1 MNPLLATLL
10 MAAALP
16 AAASEDFEGALRE
29 SAGRFKADLS
39 ASAKPQPQAEPAF
52 PCPSEG
58 PGAARLAFSDFK
70 WGYTLPEMM
79 AAFEK
84 TYASDKRLG
93 ARAHWNAEKK
103 RYELPY
109 EKDRGGNVVLP
120 PRLIAALTRHIEA
133 AFAADYI
140 DAVFFPDMGHSH
152 LLIPDAVWKKVYD
165 PYPVDKFS
173 RMYEAMFDDPRIEVF
188 YHTAEQL
195 KMLESD
201 KSVINDERVRWR
213 HKTRNIAG
221 LNTPDAKLK
230 VLQNPKSDANT
241 VGEVPGYFWWGGGFN
256 FSANQDG
263 CFSYQAKG
271 KTTRYDISLY
281 DLGE

>member
-1 MNPLLATLL
+1 MAALLLA
-10 MAAALP
+10 AAFP
-16 AAASEDFEGALRE
+16 AAAATDDFEGAVRE

-39 ASAKPQPQAEPAF
+39 AEARPQAGPAL
-52 PCPSEG
+52 PCGPEDPSV
-58 PGAARLAFSDFK
+58 PHLTFADFK

-93 ARAHWNAEKK
+93 KRAYWNAEKK

-109 EKDRGGNVVLP
+109 EDSRGGPVVLP
-120 PRLIAALTRHIEA
+120 PRLIAAVARHIEA

-152 LLIPDAVWKKVYD
+152 LLIPDAVWKKTYD
-165 PYPVDKFS
+165 PYPVDQFS
-173 RMYEAMFDDPRIEVF
+173 RMYTAMFDDPRIEVF

-195 KMLESD
+195 KMLEPD
-201 KSVINDERVRWR
+201 KSLVDDERIRWR

-221 LNTPDAKLK
+221 LNTPDAELK
-230 VLQNPKSDANT
+230 VLQNPGSDANT
-241 VGEVPGYFWWGGGFN
+241 VHEVPGYFWWGGGFN
-256 FSANQDG
+256 FSAHKDG
-263 CFSYQAKG
+263 CFSYRVKG
-271 KTTRYDISLY
+271 KTARFDISLF

>member
-1 MNPLLATLL
+1 MSPLLAALL
-10 MAAALP
+10 LAAALP
-16 AAASEDFEGALRE
+16 AAASEDFEGAVRE
-29 SAGRFKADLS
+29 SAGRFKADLAAAAPS
-39 ASAKPQPQAEPAF
+39 GAGPAL
-52 PCPSEG
+52 PCAPEG
-58 PGAARLAFSDFK
+58 PGAARLGFADFK
-70 WGYTLPEMM
+70 WGYTLPEML

-93 ARAHWNAEKK
+93 ARAYWNAEKK

-109 EKDRGGNVVLP
+109 EDSRGGPVVLP

-173 RMYEAMFDDPRIEVF
+173 RMYEAMFDDPRIEIF

-221 LNTPDAKLK
+221 LNTPDATLK

-256 FSANQDG
+256 FSANKDG
-263 CFSYQAKG
+263 CFAYKAGG